1 MRPSENSLYHHP
13 RGCGSLRLWGAE
25 SPNEAIQP
33 PLSTCPLPHP
43 FIWTPDNVPAP
54 TPHISR
60 SFHFKRL
67 RLQFLQLLFLL
78 KLFCLQHT
86 TKNSPL
92 CWSGLQPSAERWSVI
107 SKPKFYSLCIRLFP
121 RLNMFQ
127 SERYD
132 GKSSSQKSKF
142 VEPSTN
148 IWSSPSLHWFLS
160 PTKWFIKVVK
170 CGTKEPGPYQ
180 AMKS

>member
-1 MRPSENSLYHHP
+1 MCKYPYIEKNYLPLTKCYHLDNTNCTKGNLVYLFWSQENITLQFHRLSSRLNHPSSVVVRPSENSLYHHP

-92 CWSGLQPSAERWSVI
+92 C
-107 SKPKFYSLCIRLFP
+107 
-121 RLNMFQ
+121 
-127 SERYD
+127 
-132 GKSSSQKSKF
+132 
-142 VEPSTN
+142 
-148 IWSSPSLHWFLS
+148 
-160 PTKWFIKVVK
+160 
-170 CGTKEPGPYQ
+170 
-180 AMKS
+180 